1 LQHNQQPIADANLS
15 LAMSSIIE
23 TPEVKEVKTAKPA
36 AKAGADKSEKD
47 KPKKPDP
54 KHNKP
59 KAKLHPLAP
68 HTGTVGEYGANPDG
82 IYDRFT
88 LATDGKKQAV
98 KFPPHFGQALH
109 AAAQPGATAT
119 VLGYLHT
126 TPKGDEHLHLASLDV
141 AGQPLRPTPA
151 GPATEAFAIAG
162 KVTELLLDPKGQLRA
177 VRLEGEPAELRFPP
191 HLGNELAEF
200 LKVDTRVQASG
211 QRRADRPGE
220 LRAPGS
226 PAPLQLELLTVG
238 GQSLLIK

>member
-1 LQHNQQPIADANLS
+1 
-15 LAMSSIIE
+15 MYSIIE

-36 AKAGADKSEKD
+36 AKAIADKSEKD

-54 KHNKP
+54 KHDKP

-68 HTGTVGEYGANPDG
+68 YTGTVSEYGANPDG

-88 LATDGKKQAV
+88 LDTEGKEQTV

-109 AAAQPGATAT
+109 AAAQPGAAIT

-126 TPKGDEHLHLASLDV
+126 APKGDEHLHLASLDV
-141 AGQPLRPTPA
+141 AGQTLRPVPA
-151 GPATEAFAIAG
+151 GPAAEAFAIEG

-177 VRLEGEPAELRFPP
+177 VRLAGEPAELRFPP
-191 HLGNELAEF
+191 HLGKELADH
-200 LKVDTRVQASG
+200 LKADAQVQASG

-238 GQSLLIK
+238 GQSFLLK

>member
-1 LQHNQQPIADANLS
+1 
-15 LAMSSIIE
+15 MSSQIE
-23 TPEVKEVKTAKPA
+23 TSEVKEVKTAKPA

-54 KHNKP
+54 KHDKA
-59 KAKLHPLAP
+59 KAKLHPLAA
-68 HTGTVGEYGANPDG
+68 HTGTVGAYGANPDG

-88 LATDGKKQAV
+88 LATEGKEQAV

-109 AAAQPGATAT
+109 AAAQPGAKAT

-126 TPKGDEHLHLASLDV
+126 TPKGDEHLHLASLETN
-141 AGQPLRPTPA
+141 GQHLSPTPA
-151 GPATEAFAIAG
+151 SPAAEAFSAAG
-162 KVTELLLDPKGQLRA
+162 KVAELLLDPKGHLRA

-191 HLGNELAEF
+191 HLGQELAGH
-200 LKVDTRVQASG
+200 LKAGTQVQASG

-226 PAPLQLELLTVG
+226 HAPLQLELLTVG
-238 GQSLLIK
+238 GQSFLLK

>member
-1 LQHNQQPIADANLS
+1 
-15 LAMSSIIE
+15 MSSQLE
-23 TPEVKEVKTAKPA
+23 NLEVKEVKAAKPA
-36 AKAGADKSEKD
+36 AKAGADKSAKD

-54 KHNKP
+54 KHDKP
-59 KAKLHPLAP
+59 KARLHQLAP
-68 HTGTVGEYGANPDG
+68 YAGTVGEYGANPDG

-88 LATDGKKQAV
+88 LASGAQEHTV

-109 AAAQPGATAT
+109 AAAQPGAAVT

-151 GPATEAFAIAG
+151 GPGAETFTVAG
-162 KVTELLLDPKGQLRA
+162 KVTELLLDPKGHLRA

-191 HLGNELAEF
+191 HLGQELASYLRADAQVE
-200 LKVDTRVQASG
+200 ASG

-226 PAPLQLELLTVG
+226 SAPLQLELLTAG
-238 GQSLLIK
+238 GQSFLIK